1 MRWITTCYAAQHPA
15 PAIMIRCHL
24 STLLGTKK
32 LTISEVARLAQINR
46 STVTALY
53 HETATRVELPA
64 VNALCEVL
72 GCTVGDLF
80 EFRPDAEAS
89 DK

>member
-1 MRWITTCYAAQHPA
+1 MLRSTPA
-15 PAIMIRCHL
+15 LPTMIRCHL

-64 VNALCEVL
+64 VNALCQAL
-72 GCTVGDLF
+72 GCNVGDLF
-80 EFRPDAEAS
+80 EFLPDAEVR